1 LKPTQ
6 LTELLANIKATF
18 VSFFSILMFVALG
31 VGIFLGIS
39 WAGPALEGAA
49 DRAFD
54 EGSFHNFQ
62 IQFPYGL
69 TDDDLQELS
78 EVEGVSQIEPG
89 RQSFQTITVEGK
101 DATVKVH
108 SIGAE
113 IDVPTV
119 VEGELPA
126 NGKEIA
132 LHVTSAKELGIAVGD
147 TITFKKDADENAAD
161 ANALSSDAASS
172 SAASPASSASSASS
186 ASASSGA
193 AAATDTAA
201 SQDADGSKYLNNRT
215 FKVTALVNSPEYL
228 SKEKSTYGI
237 SMTPSGRIEAMAWV
251 LPDVFDAAAFQNG
264 YPVVNVRSESLKGKG
279 TYTTGYVQESK
290 AIEGRIA
297 QLGDGLATARY
308 DDLHGQAQ
316 AKIDEAQKQLDD
328 GKKQIAEGEKKL
340 ADGKAELETKR
351 AQGEA
356 ELAAGYQKLV
366 DGEAVYEATLAEYNM
381 YRAAYDSIDFL
392 LSNSK
397 AEVDG
402 MLAEYDQIEA
412 DYKSGKITEE
422 EYNERMDALVD
433 RANAAIAPAR
443 EYIPGLPTVNRA
455 NLRPLLLQASAELAN
470 CRDIPFNIDGKTLT
484 LNQAEQELNAAWDKL
499 EAGRAELDNGWGLYY
514 AGQDELNRL
523 VAEGEQM
530 IADGEKELADAK
542 KKVAENEPK
551 LADAK
556 AQLAAMAK
564 YAWTVMPRSHNA
576 GAGEVS
582 VFSNVTNNLSISM
595 AALFIIVG
603 LLVTYFAVSRI
614 VREQITQI
622 GTKKAL
628 GFYRR
633 EITKSY
639 LWYSG
644 IAVVAGAIIGTI
656 VGFFVVEGI
665 IGGVLGSMFS
675 FGMYPGY
682 FGWVLFLVVTA
693 LELALVLAA
702 TYLACRSILK
712 EHAVELLKGPKPPA
726 GKVRFYEKWKVWDR
740 LPLLVQ
746 TIVNNC
752 VNDKRRVLSTI
763 VGVAGATALIVT
775 AITLNN
781 DVLKSYDKHYSEVYN
796 FNDIAFVYS
805 DPEDSID
812 KVESL
817 LQDKGSTTAQVMRRT
832 YGLIEPT
839 AEGGMSTVQVVVPM
853 DESAFSQVYHIP
865 PTTDGAV
872 DLSQDGAWV
881 SQAYAEHFGAKP
893 GDVITLNGTDGTSH
907 EVKILGFYGFWLTY
921 HEMVMGRD
929 SYEREFGEA
938 VPNVVLADTGGV
950 AVEDLEGDLTK
961 VDGFYSITDDKA
973 YQHLNFETFSAVS
986 SAVVAIYLALAALM
1000 AIVVLLNLNVMFIEE
1015 KKRDLIVLMING
1027 FSVKDAKHYISYDN
1041 IVLTILGIIAG
1052 VLLGC
1057 IMGSIT
1063 VMAIEPSTAVFVKS
1077 VDGWAVLIGILGA
1090 AILSIIMGWIS
1101 LRRIPKFDLTDI
1113 NKF

>member
-1 LKPTQ
+1 MKPTQ

-89 RQSFQTITVEGK
+89 RQSFQTITVSGK

-147 TITFKKDADENAAD
+147 TITFKKDTDENAAD

-172 SAASPASSASSASS
+172 SAASPALSASSAND
-186 ASASSGA
+186 SSGA

-237 SMTPSGRIEAMAWV
+237 SMTPSGGIETMAWV

-366 DGEAVYEATLAEYNM
+366 DGEAKYEATLAEYNT
-381 YRAAYDSIDFL
+381 YRAAYDSIVA
-392 LSNSK
+392 SAESAKSQINSF
-397 AEVDG
+397 
-402 MLAEYDQIEA
+402 LAEYREA
-412 DYKSGKITEE
+412 EKYKESDPA
-422 EYNERMDALVD
+422 EYERRCVDLAARINALLD
-433 RANAAIAPAR
+433 PWRSM
-443 EYIPGLPTVNRA
+443 IPELPTITADTVGPA
-455 NLRPLLLQASAELAN
+455 LIIAAEVFN
-470 CRDIPFNIDGKTLT
+470 GYRDIPFNIDGRTLT

-542 KKVAENEPK
+542 QKVAENEPK

-582 VFSNVTNNLSISM
+582 VFSDVTNNLSISM

-682 FGWVLFLVVTA
+682 FGWVLFLAVTA

-961 VDGFYSITDDKA
+961 VDGFYSITDDKT

-1000 AIVVLLNLNVMFIEE
+1000 AVVVLLNLNVMFIEE